1 MGAILRH
8 AGEAT
13 NSIKNFKALS
23 STQKAQ
29 LIKFLQSL

>member
-8 AGEAT
+8 TGEAK
-13 NSIKNFKALS
+13 NSITNFKALS
-23 STQKAQ
+23 SAQKAQ